1 MGIAWLVLTLVQNLH
16 NLLMVFLV
24 GYLGLAL
31 SLGLTFVF
39 TEGLKNLI
47 GKPRPDF
54 LARCNPDLENIAS
67 HVVGDYSLD
76 LSRAWVLVRSSICQS
91 TDLEVLNDGFR
102 SFPSGHTSG

>member
-1 MGIAWLVLTLVQNLH
+1 MAC
-16 NLLMVFLV
+16 LV

-31 SLGLTFVF
+31 SFGLAFLF

-54 LARCNPDLENIAS
+54 LARCDPDLENIAP

-76 LSRAWVLVRSSICQS
+76 LSSAWVLVRSSICRN
-91 TDLEVLNDGFR
+91 TDKDVIDDGFR